1 VLQVIKDIGRF
12 EICKYHK
19 HVRIRRDLSHMV
31 CQCSG
36 TWKGIK
42 SKARGELDISLQAL
56 FTYLCVLCACD
67 CAISPLI
74 LLFFNTSIIM
84 GFNGNW
90 SAYKYQFMTKYKY
103 TYVVPIFNNYFGYY
117 FPLMPK
123 DHVVYWIFDLNFFH
137 DIL

>member
-12 EICKYHK
+12 EICKYHE

-42 SKARGELDISLQAL
+42 SKAGGELDISLQAL
-56 FTYLCVLCACD
+56 FTYLCVLCACN

-74 LLFFNTSIIM
+74 LLFFNTSI
-84 GFNGNW
+84 
-90 SAYKYQFMTKYKY
+90 
-103 TYVVPIFNNYFGYY
+103 GYG
-117 FPLMPK
+117 PTHASCMIRGLIACM
-123 DHVVYWIFDLNFFH
+123 H
-137 DIL
+137 